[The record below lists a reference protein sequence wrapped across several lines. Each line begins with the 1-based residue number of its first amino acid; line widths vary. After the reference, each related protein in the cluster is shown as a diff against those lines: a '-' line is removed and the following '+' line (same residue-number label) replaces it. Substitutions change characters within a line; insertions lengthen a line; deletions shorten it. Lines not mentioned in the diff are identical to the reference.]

1 MCIEGCF
8 YNLYLHGEAETNL
21 TWELVSPKKDHIHV
35 SEGLA
40 HFNKLQSCL
49 EIASV
54 ARFLLDPS
62 RHRQTLH
69 TAATPQHAV
78 TEEHG

>member
-1 MCIEGCF
+1 MKVVFITFICT
-8 YNLYLHGEAETNL
+8 GEAETNL
-21 TWELVSPKKDHIHV
+21 TWELASPKKDHIRV

-62 RHRQTLH
+62 RHCQTLH

-78 TEEHG
+78 TEEQG